1 MMKMKWLKNMIEV
14 WTYAMKNTLFDE
26 GVVVFFVIVPLL
38 YPLLYAYLYNN
49 ESVRE
54 VPTVVVDNSHSQLSR
69 EFTRRVDATA
79 DVQIVSHCQDMEEAK
94 KMIHHRDAYCLIYI
108 PKDFAKDVAEHRQTV
123 VELYS
128 DMSGILYYKAVYSSC
143 TEVSLEMNKEIK
155 AQLIPGATEQ
165 QISAFQYPI
174 EYKYVPMFNTQSGFA
189 TFLIPAILM
198 MIIQQTMV
206 LGVGMMAGEEREK
219 VRKHIASPYVIGKK
233 PIEMLIGKST
243 VIFTI
248 YAIISVYLV
257 CIVPYLFDLVHI
269 WHWQTLLAFMVP
281 FITSCVFFSIALS
294 SIAHDRESFII
305 MFVFISIPLLF
316 ASGISWPSSN
326 IPIFWKGFS
335 WLFPST
341 FGVNGFV
348 RITEMG
354 ATLADVQHELNIL
367 WIQTIVYF
375 IISYIVYKRTYGKQ
389 LWA

>member
-1 MMKMKWLKNMIEV
+1 MKWLRNIIEV
-14 WTYAMKNTLFDE
+14 WAYEMKCALFDE
-26 GVVVFFVIVPLL
+26 GVIVFFIIVPFL

-69 EFTRRVDATA
+69 EFVRRVDATG
-79 DVQIVSHCQDMEEAK
+79 DVDIVSYCQDMEEAK
-94 KMIHHRDAYCLIYI
+94 EMIHQREAYGLIYI
-108 PKDFAKDVAEHRQTV
+108 PKDFAKDVAEHRQTT

-128 DMSGILYYKAVYSSC
+128 DMSGILYYKAVFSSC

-155 AQLIPGATEQ
+155 ATLIPGATEQ

-174 EYKYVPMFNTQSGFA
+174 EYQYVPMFNTQSGFC
-189 TFLIPAILM
+189 TFIIPAVLM
-198 MIIQQTMV
+198 LIIQQTMV

-219 VRKHIASPYVIGKK
+219 MRKHIAEPHIIGKN
-233 PIEMLIGKST
+233 PSEVLFGKST

-248 YAIISVYLV
+248 YIIVAVYLV
-257 CIVPYLFDLVHI
+257 CIVPMLFNLVHI
-269 WHWQTLLAFMVP
+269 WRWQTLLAFMVP
-281 FITSCVFFSIALS
+281 FIAACVFFSISLS

-305 MFVFISIPLLF
+305 MFVFLSIPLLF

-341 FGVNGFV
+341 FGINGYV

-354 ATLADVQHELNIL
+354 ATLEDVQYELNAL
-367 WIQTIVYF
+367 WIQTFVYGA
-375 IISYIVYKRTYGKQ
+375 ISYLVYKRTYGKQ

>member
-1 MMKMKWLKNMIEV
+1 MKWLRNTIEV
-14 WTYAMKNTLFDE
+14 WAHAMRAALFDE
-26 GVVVFFVIVPLL
+26 GVVVFFVVVPLL

-69 EFTRRVDATA
+69 EFVRRVDATG
-79 DVQIVSHCQDMEEAK
+79 DVQIISHCQDMEEAK
-94 KMIHHRDAYCLIYI
+94 AMIHHRDAYCLIYI
-108 PKDFAKDVAEHRQTV
+108 PKDFAKDVAEHRQTT

-128 DMSGILYYKAVYSSC
+128 DMSGILYYKAVLSSC
-143 TEVSLEMNKEIK
+143 TEVSLDMNKEIK
-155 AQLIPGATEQ
+155 AQMIPGATEQ

-174 EYKYVPMFNTQSGFA
+174 EYQYVPLFNTQSGFA
-189 TFLIPAILM
+189 TFLIPAVLM
-198 MIIQQTMV
+198 LIIQQTMV

-219 VRKHIASPYVIGKK
+219 VRKHIASDWIIGKN
-233 PIEMLIGKST
+233 PVEILIGQST

-248 YAIISVYLV
+248 YVMIAVYLV
-257 CIVPYLFDLVHI
+257 CIVPPLFDLVHI
-269 WHWQTLLAFMVP
+269 WRWQTLLAFMVP
-281 FITSCVFFSIALS
+281 YIASCVFFSIALS

-305 MFVFISIPLLF
+305 MFVFLSVPLLF

-341 FGVNGFV
+341 FGINGYV

-354 ATLADVQHELNIL
+354 ATLEDVQHELNAL
-367 WIQTIVYF
+367 WIQTFVYLG
-375 IISYIVYKRTYGKQ
+375 ISYLVYKRTYGKQ

>member
-1 MMKMKWLKNMIEV
+1 MKWLRNIIEV
-14 WTYAMKNTLFDE
+14 WAYEMKCALFDE
-26 GVVVFFVIVPLL
+26 GVIVFFIIVPFL

-69 EFTRRVDATA
+69 EFVRRVDATG
-79 DVQIVSHCQDMEEAK
+79 DVDIVSYCQDMEEAK
-94 KMIHHRDAYCLIYI
+94 EMIHQREAYGLIYI
-108 PKDFAKDVAEHRQTV
+108 PKDFAKDVAEHRQTT

-128 DMSGILYYKAVYSSC
+128 DMSGILYYKAVFSSC

-155 AQLIPGATEQ
+155 ATLIPGATEQ

-174 EYKYVPMFNTQSGFA
+174 EYQYVPMFNTQSGFC
-189 TFLIPAILM
+189 TFIIPAVLM
-198 MIIQQTMV
+198 LIIQQTMV

-219 VRKHIASPYVIGKK
+219 VRKHIAEPHIIGKN
-233 PIEMLIGKST
+233 PSEILLGKST

-248 YAIISVYLV
+248 YVIVAVYLV
-257 CIVPYLFDLVHI
+257 CIVPMLFNLIHI
-269 WHWQTLLAFMVP
+269 WRWQTLLAFMVP
-281 FITSCVFFSIALS
+281 FITACVFFSISLS

-305 MFVFISIPLLF
+305 MFVFLSIPLLF

-335 WLFPST
+335 LLFPST
-341 FGVNGFV
+341 FGINGYV

-354 ATLADVQHELNIL
+354 ATLEDVQYEFNAL
-367 WIQTIVYF
+367 WIQTFVYGA
-375 IISYIVYKRTYGKQ
+375 ISYLVYKRTYGKQ

>member
-1 MMKMKWLKNMIEV
+1 MKC
-14 WTYAMKNTLFDE
+14 ALFDE
-26 GVVVFFVIVPLL
+26 GVIVFFIIVPFL

-69 EFTRRVDATA
+69 EFVRRVDATG
-79 DVQIVSHCQDMEEAK
+79 DVDIVSCCQDMEEAK
-94 KMIHHRDAYCLIYI
+94 EMIHKREAYGLIYI
-108 PKDFAKDVAEHRQTV
+108 PKDFAKDVAEHRQTT

-128 DMSGILYYKAVYSSC
+128 DMSGILYYKAVFSSC

-155 AQLIPGATEQ
+155 ATLIPGATEQ

-174 EYKYVPMFNTQSGFA
+174 EYQYVPMFNTQSGFC
-189 TFLIPAILM
+189 TFIIPAVLM
-198 MIIQQTMV
+198 LIIQQTMV

-219 VRKHIASPYVIGKK
+219 VRKHIAEPHIIGKN
-233 PIEMLIGKST
+233 PSEVLFGKST

-248 YAIISVYLV
+248 YIIVAVYLV
-257 CIVPYLFDLVHI
+257 CIVPMLFNLIHI
-269 WHWQTLLAFMVP
+269 WRWQTLLAFMIP
-281 FITSCVFFSIALS
+281 FIAACVFFSISLS

-305 MFVFISIPLLF
+305 MFVFLSIPLLF

-341 FGVNGFV
+341 FGINGYV

-354 ATLADVQHELNIL
+354 ATLEDVQYEFNAL
-367 WIQTIVYF
+367 WIQTFVYGA
-375 IISYIVYKRTYGKQ
+375 ISYLVYKRTYGKQ

>member
-1 MMKMKWLKNMIEV
+1 MKWLRNTIEV
-14 WTYAMKNTLFDE
+14 WAYAMRCALFDE
-26 GVVVFFVIVPLL
+26 GVIVFFVIVPLL
-38 YPLLYAYLYNN
+38 YPLLYAYLYNH

-69 EFTRRVDATA
+69 EFTRRVDASA
-79 DVQIVSHCQDMEEAK
+79 DVQIISHCQDMEEAK
-94 KMIHHRDAYCLIYI
+94 RMIHHRDAYCLIYI
-108 PKDFAKDVAEHRQTV
+108 PKEFAKDVAEHRQTV

-128 DMSGILYYKAVYSSC
+128 DMSGLLYYKAVLSSC
-143 TEVSLEMNKEIK
+143 TEVSLDMNKEIK

-165 QISAFQYPI
+165 QISTFQYPI

-189 TFLIPAILM
+189 TFLIPAVLM

-219 VRKHIASPYVIGKK
+219 VRKGIASKWIVGKN
-233 PIEMLIGKST
+233 PVEILLGQST

-248 YAIISVYLV
+248 YVIMAVYLACV
-257 CIVPYLFDLVHI
+257 VPILFNLVHI
-269 WHWQTLLAFMVP
+269 WRWQTLLAFMVP
-281 FITSCVFFSIALS
+281 YITACTFFSISLS

-316 ASGISWPSSN
+316 ASGISWPASN

-354 ATLADVQHELNIL
+354 ANLLDVQHEINML
-367 WIQTIVYF
+367 WIQTIVYGG
-375 IISYIVYKRTYGKQ
+375 ISYLVYKRTYGKQ

>member
-1 MMKMKWLKNMIEV
+1 MRCAL
-14 WTYAMKNTLFDE
+14 LDE

-38 YPLLYAYLYNN
+38 YPLLYAYLYNH

-54 VPTVVVDNSHSQLSR
+54 VPTVVVDNSHSSLSR
-69 EFTRRVDATA
+69 EFTRRVDASA
-79 DVQIVSHCQDMEEAK
+79 DVRIISHCQDMEEAK
-94 KMIHHRDAYCLIYI
+94 DMIHHRDAYCLIYI
-108 PKDFAKDVAEHRQTV
+108 PKDFEKDVAEHRQTV

-128 DMSGILYYKAVYSSC
+128 DMSGLLYYKAVLSSC
-143 TEVSLEMNKEIK
+143 TEVSLDMNKEIK

-189 TFLIPAILM
+189 TFLIPAVLM

-219 VRKHIASPYVIGKK
+219 VRKHIAEPHIIGKN
-233 PIEMLIGKST
+233 PIEILFGKST

-248 YAIISVYLV
+248 YVLVAVYLV
-257 CIVPYLFDLVHI
+257 CIVPPLFGLIHI
-269 WHWQTLLAFMVP
+269 WRWQTLLAFMVP
-281 FITSCVFFSIALS
+281 FITACVFFSISLS

-305 MFVFISIPLLF
+305 MFVFLSIPLLF
-316 ASGISWPSSN
+316 ASGISWPASN

-335 WLFPST
+335 WLCPST
-341 FGVNGFV
+341 FGINGYV

-354 ATLADVQHELNIL
+354 ATLEDVQHELNAL
-367 WIQTIVYF
+367 WIQTFLYF
-375 IISYIVYKRTYGKQ
+375 CISYLVYKRTYGKQ

>member
-1 MMKMKWLKNMIEV
+1 MKWLRNIIEV
-14 WTYAMKNTLFDE
+14 WAYEMKCALFDE
-26 GVVVFFVIVPLL
+26 GVIVFFIIVPFL

-69 EFTRRVDATA
+69 EFVRRVDATG
-79 DVQIVSHCQDMEEAK
+79 DVDIVSYCQDMEEAK
-94 KMIHHRDAYCLIYI
+94 EMIHQREAYGLIYI
-108 PKDFAKDVAEHRQTV
+108 PKDFAKDVAEHRQTT

-128 DMSGILYYKAVYSSC
+128 DMSGILYYKAVFSSC

-155 AQLIPGATEQ
+155 ATLIPGATEQ

-174 EYKYVPMFNTQSGFA
+174 EYQYVPMFNTQSGFC
-189 TFLIPAILM
+189 TFIIPAVLM
-198 MIIQQTMV
+198 LIIQQTMV

-219 VRKHIASPYVIGKK
+219 VRKHIAEPHIIGKN
-233 PIEMLIGKST
+233 PSEVLFGKST

-248 YAIISVYLV
+248 YIIVAVYLV
-257 CIVPYLFDLVHI
+257 CIVPMLFNLVHI
-269 WHWQTLLAFMVP
+269 WRWQTLLAFMVP
-281 FITSCVFFSIALS
+281 FIAACVFFSISLS

-305 MFVFISIPLLF
+305 MFVFLSIPLLF

-341 FGVNGFV
+341 FGINGYV

-354 ATLADVQHELNIL
+354 ATLEDVQYEFNAL
-367 WIQTIVYF
+367 WIQTFVYGA
-375 IISYIVYKRTYGKQ
+375 ISYLVYKRTYGKQ